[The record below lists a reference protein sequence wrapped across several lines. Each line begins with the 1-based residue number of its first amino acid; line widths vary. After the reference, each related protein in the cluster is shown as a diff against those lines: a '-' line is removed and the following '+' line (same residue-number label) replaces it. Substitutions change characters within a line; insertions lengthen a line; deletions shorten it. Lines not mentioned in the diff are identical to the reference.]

1 MKGFWDFNKL
11 LIIPVLACV
20 LILFGV
26 LYDSFLHY
34 PLISAVFGT
43 FLAIGYVFSLYLKD
57 VKKRRNKS

>member
-11 LIIPVLACV
+11 LIIPFLFCVLA
-20 LILFGV
+20 LFVV
-26 LYDSFLHY
+26 LYNAFLQY

-43 FLAIGYVFSLYLKD
+43 FLAIGYIFSLYLKD